1 MTRELTPW
9 RPMRELTSLREE
21 MDQLWNCMFRDWPT
35 MEFPRGDWIPSFDV
49 SETKDNVVVKAEV
62 PGMDP
67 KDIDISLADGILTL
81 RGEKKDREEK
91 EENYYL
97 TESRYGS
104 FSRSIRLPHEVQS
117 DKIKANY
124 KNGVLKVT
132 MPKSEE
138 AKKKEVKIKV
148 E

>member
-21 MDQLWNCMFRDWPT
+21 MDQLWNRMFRDWPT